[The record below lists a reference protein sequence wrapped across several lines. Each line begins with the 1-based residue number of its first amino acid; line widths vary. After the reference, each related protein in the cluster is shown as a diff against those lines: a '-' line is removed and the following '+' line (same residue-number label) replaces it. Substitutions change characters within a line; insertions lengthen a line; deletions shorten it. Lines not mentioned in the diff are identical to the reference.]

1 MYHSDIGDDQL
12 IENFVKGDNKAFD
25 VLLKKYQ
32 NRIFSYIIQLVHDHD
47 LANDIFQ
54 DVFIKVVTHLKRKS
68 YNHQGKFLSWVLRI
82 AHNQVIDHFRKDAKM
97 PSVGKS
103 ATNDDFNIF
112 DVLKLEES
120 SIEDEM
126 VNKQILAD
134 VRSLV
139 EQLPK
144 DQMDVVKM
152 RYFSGMSFQDIA
164 DKSNVSINTALG
176 RMRYALINL
185 RKMMKEKNIAL
196 VV

>member
-1 MYHSDIGDDQL
+1 MCNSDIGDDQL
-12 IENFVKGDNKAFD
+12 IINFVNGESKAFD

-32 NRIFSYIIQLVHDHD
+32 NRIFSYIIQLVHDND

-54 DVFIKVVTHLKRKS
+54 DVFIKVVTNLKKKS

-103 ATNDDFNIF
+103 SSDEDFNIF

-120 SIEDEM
+120 SIEDEI

-134 VRSLV
+134 VRNLV
-139 EQLPK
+139 SQLPK
-144 DQMDVVKM
+144 DQMEVVKM

-164 DKSNVSINTALG
+164 DNSNVSINTALG

>member
-1 MYHSDIGDDQL
+1 MYDSDIGDDQL

-68 YNHQGKFLSWVLRI
+68 YNHQGKFMSWVLRI

-103 ATNDDFNIF
+103 ASNDDFNIF

-120 SIEDEM
+120 SVEDEM

>member
-1 MYHSDIGDDQL
+1 MCNSDIGDDQL
-12 IENFVKGDNKAFD
+12 IINFVKGDSKAFD
-25 VLLKKYQ
+25 ALLSKYQ
-32 NRIFSYIIQLVHDHD
+32 TRVFSYIIQLVEDQD

-82 AHNQVIDHFRKDAKM
+82 AHNQVIDHFRKDSKM
-97 PSVGKS
+97 PSAGKNS
-103 ATNDDFNIF
+103 FYEDFNIF
-112 DVLKLEES
+112 DVLKLEEA
-120 SIEDEM
+120 SIEDEI
-126 VNKQILAD
+126 VQTQILAD

-139 EQLPK
+139 SHLPK
-144 DQMDVVKM
+144 DQMDVVQM

-164 DKSNVSINTALG
+164 DKSDVSINTALG

-196 VV
+196 VE

>member
-1 MYHSDIGDDQL
+1 MCNSDIGDDQL
-12 IENFVKGDNKAFD
+12 IKNFINGDNQAFD
-25 VLLKKYQ
+25 VLLNKYQ
-32 NRIFSYIIQLVHDHD
+32 NRIFSYVIQLVHDYD

-54 DVFIKVVTHLKRKS
+54 DVFIKVVTHLKRNS

-97 PSVGKS
+97 PSVGKNS
-103 ATNDDFNIF
+103 SNEDFNIF

-126 VNKQILAD
+126 VKKQILSD
-134 VRSLV
+134 VRVLV
-139 EQLPK
+139 EQLPN
-144 DQMDVVKM
+144 DQMEVVKM

-164 DKSNVSINTALG
+164 DNSNVSINTALG

-185 RKMMKEKNIAL
+185 RKMMKEKNIVL
-196 VV
+196 EV

>member
-1 MYHSDIGDDQL
+1 MYDSDIGDDQL

-103 ATNDDFNIF
+103 ASNDDFNIF

>member
-1 MYHSDIGDDQL
+1 MYDSDIGDDQL

-32 NRIFSYIIQLVHDHD
+32 NRIFSYIIQLVHDND

>member
-1 MYHSDIGDDQL
+1 MCNSDIGDNQL
-12 IENFVKGDNKAFD
+12 IINFVKGDAKAFD
-25 VLLKKYQ
+25 LLLSKYQ
-32 NRIFSYIIQLVHDHD
+32 TRVFSYIIQLVQDHD

-82 AHNQVIDHFRKDAKM
+82 AHNQVIDHFRKDSKM
-97 PSVGKS
+97 PSVGKNS
-103 ATNDDFNIF
+103 SNEDFNIF
-112 DVLKLEES
+112 DVLKLEEA
-120 SIEDEM
+120 SIEDEIIQT
-126 VNKQILAD
+126 QILAD

-139 EQLPK
+139 SQLPK
-144 DQMDVVKM
+144 DQMDVVQM

-164 DKSNVSINTALG
+164 DKSDVSINTALG

-196 VV
+196 VE

>member
-1 MYHSDIGDDQL
+1 MYDSDIGDDQL

-47 LANDIFQ
+47 LANDVFQ

-139 EQLPK
+139 DQLPK

>member
-1 MYHSDIGDDQL
+1 MYNSDIGDDQL
-12 IENFVKGDNKAFD
+12 IINFVNGDSKAFD
-25 VLLKKYQ
+25 VLLSKYQ
-32 NRIFSYIIQLVHDHD
+32 TRIFSYIIQLVQDHD

-54 DVFIKVVTHLKRKS
+54 DVFIKVVTHLKKKS

-82 AHNQVIDHFRKDAKM
+82 AHNQVIDYFRKDAKM
-97 PSVGKS
+97 PIAGKNS
-103 ATNDDFNIF
+103 SNEDFNIF
-112 DVLKLEES
+112 DVLKLEEAS
-120 SIEDEM
+120 VEDEM
-126 VNKQILAD
+126 VQKQILAD

-164 DKSNVSINTALG
+164 DKSDVSINTALG

-185 RKMMKEKNIAL
+185 RKLMKEKNIVLA
-196 VV
+196 V

>member
-1 MYHSDIGDDQL
+1 MCNSDIGDNQL
-12 IENFVKGDNKAFD
+12 IVNFIKGDSKSFD
-25 VLLKKYQ
+25 MLLSKYQ
-32 NRIFSYIIQLVHDHD
+32 TRVFSYIIQLVQDRD

-82 AHNQVIDHFRKDAKM
+82 AHNQVIDHFRKDSKM
-97 PSVGKS
+97 PTVGKNS
-103 ATNDDFNIF
+103 SNEDFNIF
-112 DVLKLEES
+112 DVLKLEEA
-120 SIEDEM
+120 SIEDEIIQT
-126 VNKQILAD
+126 QILAD

-139 EQLPK
+139 SHLPK
-144 DQMDVVKM
+144 DQMDVVQM

-164 DKSNVSINTALG
+164 DKSDVSINTALG

-196 VV
+196 IE

>member
-1 MYHSDIGDDQL
+1 MCNSDIGDDQL
-12 IENFVKGDNKAFD
+12 IINFVNGESKAFD

-32 NRIFSYIIQLVHDHD
+32 NRIFSYIIQLVHDND

-54 DVFIKVVTHLKRKS
+54 DVFIKVVTNLKKKS

-103 ATNDDFNIF
+103 SSDEDFNIF
-112 DVLKLEES
+112 VVLKLEES
-120 SIEDEM
+120 SIEDEI

-134 VRSLV
+134 VRNLV
-139 EQLPK
+139 SQLPK
-144 DQMDVVKM
+144 DQMEVVKM

-164 DKSNVSINTALG
+164 DNSNVSINTALG

>member
-1 MYHSDIGDDQL
+1 MYDSDIGDDQL

>member
-32 NRIFSYIIQLVHDHD
+32 NRIFSYIIQLVHDND

>member
-1 MYHSDIGDDQL
+1 MYNSDIGDDQL
-12 IENFVKGDNKAFD
+12 IINFVKGDSKAFD
-25 VLLKKYQ
+25 MLLNKYQ
-32 NRIFSYIIQLVHDHD
+32 TRVFSYIIQLVQDHD

-82 AHNQVIDHFRKDAKM
+82 AHNQVIDHFRKDSKM
-97 PSVGKS
+97 PSAGKNS
-103 ATNDDFNIF
+103 SNEDFNIF
-112 DVLKLEES
+112 DVLKLEEA
-120 SIEDEM
+120 SIEDEIIQT
-126 VNKQILAD
+126 QILAD

-139 EQLPK
+139 SQLPK
-144 DQMDVVKM
+144 DQMDVVQM

-164 DKSNVSINTALG
+164 DKSDVSINTALG

-196 VV
+196 VE

>member
-1 MYHSDIGDDQL
+1 MYDSDIGDDQL

-32 NRIFSYIIQLVHDHD
+32 NRIFSYIIQLVHDND

-176 RMRYALINL
+176 RMRYAILNL
-185 RKMMKEKNIAL
+185 RKLIDSHKISLIK
-196 VV
+196 

>member
-1 MYHSDIGDDQL
+1 MYDSDIGDDQL

-47 LANDIFQ
+47 LANDVFQ

>member
-1 MYHSDIGDDQL
+1 MCNSDIGDDQL
-12 IENFVKGDNKAFD
+12 IVNFVKGDSKSFD
-25 VLLKKYQ
+25 VLLSKYQ
-32 NRIFSYIIQLVHDHD
+32 SRVFSYIIQLVQDHD

-97 PSVGKS
+97 PSVGKNS
-103 ATNDDFNIF
+103 SNEDFNIF
-112 DVLKLEES
+112 DVLKLEEA
-120 SIEDEM
+120 SIEDEIIQT
-126 VNKQILAD
+126 QILAD

-139 EQLPK
+139 SQLPK
-144 DQMDVVKM
+144 DQMDVVQM

-164 DKSNVSINTALG
+164 DKSDVSINTALG

-196 VV
+196 VE

>member
-1 MYHSDIGDDQL
+1 M
-12 IENFVKGDNKAFD
+12 
-25 VLLKKYQ
+25 
-32 NRIFSYIIQLVHDHD
+32 VHDYD

-54 DVFIKVVTHLKRKS
+54 DVFIKVVTHLKRNS

-97 PSVGKS
+97 PSVGKNS
-103 ATNDDFNIF
+103 SNEDFNIF

-126 VNKQILAD
+126 VKKQILSD
-134 VRSLV
+134 VRVLV
-139 EQLPK
+139 EQLPN
-144 DQMDVVKM
+144 DQMEVVKM

-164 DKSNVSINTALG
+164 DNSNVSINTALG

-185 RKMMKEKNIAL
+185 RKMMKEKNIVL
-196 VV
+196 EV

>member
-1 MYHSDIGDDQL
+1 MYDSNIGDDQL

-32 NRIFSYIIQLVHDHD
+32 NRIFSYIIQLVHDND

>member
-1 MYHSDIGDDQL
+1 MYNSDIGDDQL
-12 IENFVKGDNKAFD
+12 IINFVKGDSKSFD
-25 VLLKKYQ
+25 MLLNKYQ
-32 NRIFSYIIQLVHDHD
+32 TRVFSYIIQLVQDHD

-82 AHNQVIDHFRKDAKM
+82 AHNQVIDHFRKDSKM
-97 PSVGKS
+97 PSAGKNS
-103 ATNDDFNIF
+103 SNEDFNIF
-112 DVLKLEES
+112 DVLKLEEA
-120 SIEDEM
+120 SIEDEIIQT
-126 VNKQILAD
+126 QILAD

-139 EQLPK
+139 SQLPK
-144 DQMDVVKM
+144 DQMDVVQM

-164 DKSNVSINTALG
+164 DKSDVSINTALG

-196 VV
+196 VE

>member
-1 MYHSDIGDDQL
+1 MCNSDTGDDQL
-12 IENFVKGDNKAFD
+12 IISFINGNNQAFD
-25 VLLKKYQ
+25 ILLNKYQ
-32 NRIFSYIIQLVHDHD
+32 NRIFSYVIQLVHDYD

-54 DVFIKVVTHLKRKS
+54 DVFIKVVTHLKRNS

-97 PSVGKS
+97 PSVGKNS
-103 ATNDDFNIF
+103 SNEDFNIF

-126 VNKQILAD
+126 VKKQILSD
-134 VRSLV
+134 VRVLV
-139 EQLPK
+139 EQLPN
-144 DQMDVVKM
+144 DQMEVVKM